1 MTDENIATVHTPS
14 AHFSILPCY
23 APAFT
28 EMTIPVEIIK
38 RAAVKITAA
47 VITVSADERVSSTSP
62 VVSSPMDEESTP
74 RSFNKIILAV
84 N

>member
-1 MTDENIATVHTPS
+1 
-14 AHFSILPCY
+14 
-23 APAFT
+23 
-28 EMTIPVEIIK
+28 MTIPVEIIK
-38 RAAVKITAA
+38 RVAVKITAA
-47 VITVSADERVSSTSP
+47 FITVSADERVSSTSP